1 MIRKSIFFTL
11 IIFSFLAC
19 EEEINYQGEFEENYA
34 LFCVI
39 NADSSKQTA
48 MVKKNFSDKG
58 SEENNYVQN
67 VIINLS
73 SKNKSEQLKDTSL
86 IDNNEVTEIYYTDN
100 FKPANGSKVEIR
112 AEIPNGKILSS
123 TIAVPYFTLF
133 FFEESNLFIP
143 DYDDPSRLFVGWSL
157 HDGSDGLSFLTR
169 LSINYIVNKNGVETK
184 HILAVPVEYIIQND
198 NKLPVYPQAT
208 RTAFQIYRQSII
220 DETLNEISAG
230 DTSKS
235 SYTIQSANFEVFI
248 MEQNLANYSASIE
261 SFKNSFSVKV
271 YEPVITNID
280 GGLGVFGA
288 YVKRSMK
295 INFEPSYVR
304 SFGYKYKKD

>member
-1 MIRKSIFFTL
+1 MIRKIMFFA
-11 IIFSFLAC
+11 IVVFSFLAC
-19 EEEINYQGEFEENYA
+19 EEEINYQGVYEENYS

-39 NADSSKQTA
+39 NADSNKQTA
-48 MVKKNFSDKG
+48 MIKKNFSDKN
-58 SEENNYVQN
+58 SDANNYVQD
-67 VIINLS
+67 VTIYLS
-73 SKNKSEQLKDTSL
+73 GKNKSEQLKDSSF
-86 IDNNEVTEIYYTDN
+86 INSNELTEIYYTDN
-100 FKPANGSKVEIR
+100 FKPANGSKVEII

-123 TIAVPYFTLF
+123 TISVPYFTLF

-143 DYDDPSRLFVGWSL
+143 DYDNPSRLFVGWSL

-184 HILAVPVEYIIQND
+184 HIFAVPVEYIIQFD

-235 SYTIQSANFEVFI
+235 SYTIQSANFDVFI

-271 YEPVITNID
+271 YEPVITNIE

-304 SFGYKYKKD
+304 SFGYNYRKD

>member
-19 EEEINYQGEFEENYA
+19 EDEINYQGEFEENYA

-58 SEENNYVQN
+58 SEENNYVHN

-86 IDNNEVTEIYYTDN
+86 INNNEVTEIYYTDN

-157 HDGSDGLSFLTR
+157 HDGSDGLAFLTR
-169 LSINYIVNKNGVETK
+169 LSINYTVNMNGVETK